1 MCGISKHVVKGTIIN
16 RDHYNAFFWECCSA
30 TSVWDF
36 WKVVSKK
43 NYFITASTLI
53 YLNHILGL
61 MLCRTV
67 ALKSLLFHSF
77 LLPIALII
85 RLTHVLANMV
95 FNELLVILN
104 KISWSLHCWLWKLI
118 KNLGLLNTTFN
129 EFLIISNKNISFLLK
144 FYHGFSK
151 QYHILS
157 FKVYLKLPDAC
168 NSSKFEFKIFSFKCV
183 VVSNCIVVTLQLYV
197 VKNSEFK
204 EDEII
209 AFWKI

>member
-1 MCGISKHVVKGTIIN
+1 MLLCNFCLRFLESRLKKN
-16 RDHYNAFFWECCSA
+16 LFYYSL
-30 TSVWDF
+30 DF
-36 WKVVSKK
+36 NLFKSHFRLDALQKVV
-43 NYFITASTLI
+43 
-53 YLNHILGL
+53 
-61 MLCRTV
+61 
-67 ALKSLLFHSF
+67 LKSLLFHSF

-85 RLTHVLANMV
+85 RLTHVLTNMV

-104 KISWSLHCWLWKLI
+104 KISWSLHCWLCKLI
-118 KNLGLLNTTFN
+118 KNLGLLNTAFN